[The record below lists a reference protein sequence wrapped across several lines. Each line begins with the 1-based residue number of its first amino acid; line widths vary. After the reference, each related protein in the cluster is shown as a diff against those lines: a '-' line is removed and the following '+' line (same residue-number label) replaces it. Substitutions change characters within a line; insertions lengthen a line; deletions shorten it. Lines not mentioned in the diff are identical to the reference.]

1 LKKYAVIL
9 AGGFGTRMGA
19 AVPKQ
24 FLPLHGKP
32 VLTYTLETFLKAFND
47 LEIILVIAADYLEMA
62 RAIIQT
68 LDGSERILLTEGG
81 QTRFHSVKKGVQH
94 IGQPSIVFI
103 HDAVRCLLSAN
114 LIHRCYEM
122 ALEHGNAIPAVQ
134 AVDSVRIET
143 IHGNESLNRAQVKLI
158 QTPQTF
164 QSEVIKAAF
173 EQEYDPAFTDE
184 ASLVERLGVK
194 INLVDGELTNIKI
207 TRPFDI
213 LIAEKILQENHFI

>member
-1 LKKYAVIL
+1 M
-9 AGGFGTRMGA
+9 GT

-32 VLTYTLETFLKAFND
+32 VLTHTLEAFLKAFND

-62 RAIIQT
+62 RSITQS
-68 LDGSERILLTEGG
+68 LEGSERVLLTEGG

-94 IGQPSIVFI
+94 IAHPSIVFI

-114 LIHRCYEM
+114 LIHRCYDG
-122 ALEHGNAIPAVQ
+122 ALEQGNAIPAIQ
-134 AVDSVRIET
+134 AVDSIRIET
-143 IHGNESLNRAQVKLI
+143 PFGNESVDRARIKLV

-164 QSEVIKAAF
+164 QSDIIEAAF
-173 EQEYDPAFTDE
+173 KQDYDPAFTDE

-194 INLVDGELTNIKI
+194 INLVEGESTNIKLTNPI
-207 TRPFDI
+207 DMF
-213 LIAEKILQENHFI
+213 LAEKFLESRT

>member
-1 LKKYAVIL
+1 M
-9 AGGFGTRMGA
+9 GT

-32 VLTYTLETFLKAFND
+32 VLTHTLEAFLKAFND

-62 RAIIQT
+62 RSITQS
-68 LDGSERILLTEGG
+68 LEGSERVLLTEGG

-94 IGQPSIVFI
+94 IAHPSIVFI

-114 LIHRCYEM
+114 LIHRCYDG
-122 ALEHGNAIPAVQ
+122 ALEQGNAIPAIQ
-134 AVDSVRIET
+134 AVDSIRIET
-143 IHGNESLNRAQVKLI
+143 PFGNESVDRARIKLV

-164 QSEVIKAAF
+164 HSDIIEAAF
-173 EQEYDPAFTDE
+173 KQDYDPAFTDE

-194 INLVDGELTNIKI
+194 INLVEGENTNIKLTNPI
-207 TRPFDI
+207 DI
-213 LIAEKILQENHFI
+213 FLAEKFLESRT

>member
-1 LKKYAVIL
+1 MKKYAVIV
-9 AGGFGTRMGA
+9 AGGFGARMGT

-32 VLTYTLETFLKAFND
+32 VLTHTLETFLKAFND

-62 RAIIQT
+62 RSIIQS
-68 LDGSERILLTEGG
+68 LEGSERVLLTEGG

-94 IGQPSIVFI
+94 IAHPSIVFI

-114 LIHRCYEM
+114 LIHRCYNG
-122 ALEHGNAIPAVQ
+122 ALEQGNAIPVIQ
-134 AVDSVRIET
+134 AVDSIRIET
-143 IHGNESLNRAQVKLI
+143 PFGNESVDRARIKLV

-164 QSEVIKAAF
+164 HSDIIEAAF
-173 EQEYDPAFTDE
+173 KQDYDPAFTDE

-194 INLVDGELTNIKI
+194 INLVEGENTNIKLTNPI
-207 TRPFDI
+207 DI
-213 LIAEKILQENHFI
+213 FLAEKFLESRT

>member
-1 LKKYAVIL
+1 M
-9 AGGFGTRMGA
+9 GT

-32 VLTYTLETFLKAFND
+32 VLTHTLETFLKAFND

-62 RAIIQT
+62 RSITQS
-68 LDGSERILLTEGG
+68 LEGSERVLLTEGG

-94 IGQPSIVFI
+94 IAHPSIVFI

-114 LIHRCYEM
+114 LIHRCYDG
-122 ALEHGNAIPAVQ
+122 ALEQGNAIPAIQ
-134 AVDSVRIET
+134 AVDSIRIET
-143 IHGNESLNRAQVKLI
+143 PFGNESVDRARIKLV

-164 QSEVIKAAF
+164 QSDIIEAAF
-173 EQEYDPAFTDE
+173 KQDYDPAFTDE

-194 INLVDGELTNIKI
+194 INLVEGESTNIKLTNPI
-207 TRPFDI
+207 DMF
-213 LIAEKILQENHFI
+213 LAEKFLESRT